1 MLENTR
7 FTKIESFY
15 GLSFLINSRSSN
27 GDSKG
32 SSSISGCVFVDLEV
46 VIVVIVTVAEFR
58 ALVVFVLVSE
68 DSCRVKLKRVFGSE
82 LYQSLRIL
90 NTSLKISA
98 VFRVAYSCQ
107 PIYSMIF
114 RKLSEQPW
122 MWSLYCTNALT
133 TIGITV
139 SSTLQSFSKPFING
153 GC

>member
-114 RKLSEQPW
+114 RKLSEQP
-122 MWSLYCTNALT
+122 
-133 TIGITV
+133 
-139 SSTLQSFSKPFING
+139 
-153 GC
+153 